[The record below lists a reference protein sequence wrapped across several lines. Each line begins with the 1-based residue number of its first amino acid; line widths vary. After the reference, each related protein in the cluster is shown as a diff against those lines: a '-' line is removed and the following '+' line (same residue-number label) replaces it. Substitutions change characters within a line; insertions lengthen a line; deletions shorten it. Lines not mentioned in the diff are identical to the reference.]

1 MYDPPT
7 LHLLMPS
14 TADGYRIPAQVT
26 SEPELTAAFGLA
38 DGPLFRD
45 QPAHESLADA
55 YDAHVYDAEP
65 MVVPDDLDAE
75 LAQLLDTAE
84 QPPVTAGL
92 PVSERHSHRKPSFLR
107 AARGGREG
115 GTRSWRRVLSLVTVT
130 LTSVIV
136 MAVALLAAV
145 ASYPP
150 LRALAGEATTPRI
163 AQLWPLLVYGP
174 WVAAILSILRARTHR
189 RRSAHSW
196 CVVIFFAAVATVLCI
211 AKAPTTPAGITVAGL
226 PPVTVLLCF
235 HQLIRQ
241 LDPDAPAAST
251 RHAYSNR
258 GAHRHRSGR

>member
-26 SEPELTAAFGLA
+26 SEPDLTAAFGLA

-45 QPAHESLADA
+45 QPAHEGLADA
-55 YDAHVYDAEP
+55 YDAYDAAP

-84 QPPVTAGL
+84 QPAVTAEV
-92 PVSERHSHRKPSFLR
+92 PASERHSHRKPTFPH
-107 AARGGREG
+107 AGRGAREG
-115 GTRSWRRVLSLVTVT
+115 FGLSWRRTLSLVTVG
-130 LTSVIV
+130 LTSLIV

-150 LRALAGEATTPRI
+150 LRALAGEAASPRI

-189 RRSAHSW
+189 RRTTHSW

-241 LDPDAPAAST
+241 LEPGPAVTPVT
-251 RHAYSNR
+251 RHAYSKS

>member
-26 SEPELTAAFGLA
+26 TEPDLTAAFGLA

-55 YDAHVYDAEP
+55 YCHDAAP
-65 MVVPDDLDAE
+65 MIVPDDLDAE

-84 QPPVTAGL
+84 QPPVVEAL
-92 PVSERHSHRKPSFLR
+92 PATEPHSHRKPSFLHAGR
-107 AARGGREG
+107 AGKERGS
-115 GTRSWRRVLSLVTVT
+115 RSWQRILSLVTVT

-136 MAVALLAAV
+136 VAVGLLAAV

-150 LRALAGEATTPRI
+150 LRALAGEATSPRI

-174 WVAAILSILRARTHR
+174 WMAAILSILRARTHR
-189 RRSAHSW
+189 RRTAHSW

-241 LDPDAPAAST
+241 LEPAPSAAPAT

>member
-26 SEPELTAAFGLA
+26 TEPDLTAAFGLA

-55 YDAHVYDAEP
+55 YGHDAP
-65 MVVPDDLDAE
+65 MRVPDDLDAE

-84 QPPVTAGL
+84 QPAVVEEL
-92 PVSERHSHRKPSFLR
+92 PADGPHSHRKPTLLHPAR
-107 AARGGREG
+107 AAKEG
-115 GTRSWRRVLSLVTVT
+115 GTRSWRRTLSVVTVA

-136 MAVALLAAV
+136 VAVGLLAAV

-150 LRALAGEATTPRI
+150 LRALAGEATSPRI

-174 WVAAILSILRARTHR
+174 WMAAILSILRARTHR
-189 RRSAHSW
+189 RRTAHSW

-226 PPVTVLLCF
+226 PPVTALLCF

-241 LDPDAPAAST
+241 LEPGPSVTPAT